1 MTLNSIS
8 SASPAP
14 LRSAEAVS
22 PDTCT
27 HLTGADH
34 VASLTAALADVGR
47 HVDTLDRWG
56 RVLADV
62 LGNRGRL
69 LAAGNGGSAAQ
80 AQHLTAELVG
90 RYRAD
95 RPPFSAICLTA
106 ETSSLTAIA
115 NDYPPDELF
124 ARQVEAHGRDGDV
137 LFLLSTSGRSP
148 NIVAAA
154 RRARASGLYVL
165 AMTGP
170 APNPLAAAADE
181 TVSIDSPWT
190 ATVQECHLVALHLV
204 CAAFD
209 AAILA
214 EPPRVVTT
222 SRFEVAP

>member
-1 MTLNSIS
+1 MSIPPHS
-8 SASPAP
+8 FFENVAAHVP
-14 LRSAEAVS
+14 S
-22 PDTCT
+22 PDACT

-34 VASLTAALADVGR
+34 IASLTAALADLER

-56 RVLADV
+56 RLLAAVLC
-62 LGNRGRL
+62 GRGRM

-115 NDYPPDELF
+115 NDYPADELF

-137 LFLLSTSGRSP
+137 VVLLSTSGRSP

-154 RRARASGLYVL
+154 RRAREQGMTVL

-170 APNPLAAAADE
+170 GPNPLAAAADE
-181 TVSIDSPWT
+181 AVCIDSRWT

-209 AAILA
+209 AAVLA
-214 EPPRVVTT
+214 EPARVPSGT
-222 SRFEVAP
+222 RLQVAP

>member
-1 MTLNSIS
+1 MSIPPHS
-8 SASPAP
+8 FFENVAAGVPSPE
-14 LRSAEAVS
+14 S
-22 PDTCT
+22 CT

-34 VASLTAALADVGR
+34 ISSLTAALADLGR

-56 RVLADV
+56 RLLADV
-62 LGNRGRL
+62 LTARGRM

-115 NDYPPDELF
+115 NDYPADELF
-124 ARQVEAHGRDGDV
+124 ARQVEAHGREGDV
-137 LFLLSTSGRSP
+137 VVLLSTSGRSP

-154 RRARASGLYVL
+154 RRAREQGMTVL

-170 APNPLAAAADE
+170 GPNPLEAAADE
-181 TVSIDSPWT
+181 TVCIDSPWT
-190 ATVQECHLVALHLV
+190 ATVQECHLVALHLL

-209 AAILA
+209 EALFA
-214 EPPRVVTT
+214 EPARVASGPR
-222 SRFEVAP
+222 FQVAP

>member
-1 MTLNSIS
+1 MSIPPHS
-8 SASPAP
+8 FFENVAAEVPA
-14 LRSAEAVS
+14 

-34 VASLTAALADVGR
+34 VASLTAALADVR
-47 HVDTLDRWG
+47 THVDTLDRWG
-56 RVLADV
+56 RLVADV
-62 LGNRGRL
+62 LGARGRM

-115 NDYPPDELF
+115 NDYPADELF
-124 ARQVEAHGRDGDV
+124 ARQVEAHGREGDV
-137 LFLLSTSGRSP
+137 VVLLSTSGRSP

-154 RRARASGLYVL
+154 RRGRSLGMHVL
-165 AMTGP
+165 ALTGP
-170 APNPLAAAADE
+170 GPNPLEAAADE
-181 TVSIDSPWT
+181 TVCIDSPWT

-204 CAAFD
+204 CASFD
-209 AAILA
+209 AAVLA
-214 EPPRVVTT
+214 EPARVPADPRLG
-222 SRFEVAP
+222 VAE

>member
-1 MTLNSIS
+1 MSTRPHSFFENVVTDV
-8 SASPAP
+8 P
-14 LRSAEAVS
+14 S
-22 PDTCT
+22 PDACT

-34 VASLTAALADVGR
+34 LASLTAALRSLHG
-47 HVDTLDRWG
+47 HLGTLDRWG
-56 RVLADV
+56 GLLADV
-62 LGNRGRL
+62 LTSRGRM

-115 NDYPPDELF
+115 NDYPADELF
-124 ARQVEAHGRDGDV
+124 ARQVEAHGREGDV
-137 LFLLSTSGRSP
+137 VFLLSTSGRSP

-154 RRARASGLYVL
+154 RRARECGMHVL

-170 APNPLAAAADE
+170 GPNPLAAAAHD
-181 TVSIDSPWT
+181 TVTIDSPWT
-190 ATVQECHLVALHLV
+190 ASVQECHLVALHLL

-209 AAILA
+209 AAVLA
-214 EPPRVVTT
+214 EPARVPTT
-222 SRFEVAP
+222 RLGVAE